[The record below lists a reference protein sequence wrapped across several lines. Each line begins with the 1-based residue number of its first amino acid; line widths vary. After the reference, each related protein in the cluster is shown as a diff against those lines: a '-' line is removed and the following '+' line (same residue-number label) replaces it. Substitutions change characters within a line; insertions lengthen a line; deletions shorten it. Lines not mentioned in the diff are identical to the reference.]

1 MDKHTRHFLRYI
13 SLERRYSAHTVES
26 YSTDLTQ
33 FESFLHTYF
42 NTSTVF
48 WQRIEKKIIRHF
60 LISLQERG
68 IGKRSAARKL
78 AVIKSFFK
86 FLNREEI
93 INQNPALSIKM
104 PKFEKKLPEYV
115 SEQEIDQILMLPE
128 VRTFEGLR
136 DLLILELLYGTG
148 MRLSELINLKET
160 DVLINENLV
169 RILGKG
175 NKERVVPLGSEAKKV
190 LLQYLEIRPQYAEK
204 EVECLLV
211 LKSGKK
217 MYPVAVQRILK
228 KYLSEI
234 SQMQKTSPHVLRHTY
249 ATHLL
254 NAGAGIRTVKDL
266 LGHENLSTTQVYTH
280 LSIDHL
286 KNVYNRA
293 HPGATDKSI
302 NKLRRSQ

>member
-1 MDKHTRHFLRYI
+1 MDKNIRNFLRYI

-26 YSTDLTQ
+26 YSNDLTQ
-33 FESFLHTYF
+33 FASFLYNYF
-42 NTSTVF
+42 NTNTVF

-68 IGKRSAARKL
+68 ISKRSVARKL
-78 AVIKSFFK
+78 AAIKSFFK
-86 FLNREEI
+86 YLHREEI
-93 INQNPALSIKM
+93 IEQNHALSIKM
-104 PKFEKKLPEYV
+104 PKFERKLPEFI
-115 SEQEIDQILMLPE
+115 SEQEIEQLLALPE
-128 VRTFEGLR
+128 VRSFEGLR

-148 MRLSELINLKET
+148 MRLSELINLKEK
-160 DVLINENLV
+160 DILMAENLV

-175 NKERVVPLGSEAKKV
+175 NKERVIPIGNEAKKV
-190 LLQYLEIRPQYAEK
+190 LLNYLEFRPQYAGK
-204 EVECLLV
+204 SVEHLLV

-228 KYLSEI
+228 KYLGEV
-234 SQMQKTSPHVLRHTY
+234 SQIQKTSPHILRHTY

-254 NAGAGIRTVKDL
+254 NAGAGIRVVKDL

-286 KNVYNRA
+286 KNIYNRA